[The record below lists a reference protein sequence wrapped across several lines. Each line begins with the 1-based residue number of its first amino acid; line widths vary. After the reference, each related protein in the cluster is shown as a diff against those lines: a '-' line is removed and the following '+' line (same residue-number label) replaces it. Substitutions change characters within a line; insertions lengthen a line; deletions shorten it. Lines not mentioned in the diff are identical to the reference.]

1 MKFLMTDNEQGENRA
16 GFIRLE
22 NILIVVIL
30 YNIELFNCIVKPLN
44 ERVNTCTR
52 DFIRLAKAAKISKR
66 F

>member
-30 YNIELFNCIVKPLN
+30 YNIELFNCIVKP
-44 ERVNTCTR
+44 
-52 DFIRLAKAAKISKR
+52 
-66 F
+66 